1 MPEPKDDKKETE
13 KTYAWSF
20 DNGKMN
26 CCESTS
32 NTCNV
37 AKLWEGVTSPFH
49 DAELRQATREIN
61 AILEDL
67 ERSNRDAARKLHL
80 VQIHDRHLLAWVHSD
95 LVSSG
100 SDRATVTK
108 MLRLPKLP
116 KRATSLGQSKAHQA

>member
-1 MPEPKDDKKETE
+1 MPEPKDEKETQ

-37 AKLWEGVTSPFH
+37 AKLWEGAASAFH
-49 DAELRQATREIN
+49 DAEIQQATKEIN
-61 AILEDL
+61 AILAELD
-67 ERSNRDAARKLHL
+67 RSNRDKARELRL

-100 SDRATVTK
+100 TDQAIVAK
-108 MLRLPKLP
+108 ALRLPKGP
-116 KRATSLGQSKAHQA
+116 AKPTSPRQSKGVRT